1 MKTLL
6 QIGGGFVVGAVVTV
20 VALPVW
26 LVLTWGNE
34 R

>member
-6 QIGGGFVVGAVVTV
+6 QIGGEFVVGAVATV
-20 VALPVW
+20 VALRVW